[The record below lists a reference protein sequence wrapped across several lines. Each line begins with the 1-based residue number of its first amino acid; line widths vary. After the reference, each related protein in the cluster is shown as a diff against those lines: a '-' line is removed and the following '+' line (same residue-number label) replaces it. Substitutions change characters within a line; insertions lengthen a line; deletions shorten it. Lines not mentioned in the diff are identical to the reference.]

1 MCGACPAAGPC
12 RWACGRRDAHC
23 PSFCGWWRVLRPP
36 QFCMMDRCFRCRGRG
51 HKIADCIAVT
61 GLSDAAA
68 MVANSNVREEMK
80 ARRAVFKL
88 RVGDRAEHDLRAH
101 AQLHRFCYHPRSVRR
116 GRLLLSCGAVR
127 VVVVSERGWRT
138 ACGGCLGAERGWHTA
153 LGQPFVSLFWQVL
166 SREALRRVR
175 RASGVWRGAR
185 AVRLP
190 DPEEGQWV

>member
-1 MCGACPAAGPC
+1 
-12 RWACGRRDAHC
+12 
-23 PSFCGWWRVLRPP
+23 
-36 QFCMMDRCFRCRGRG
+36 MMDRCFRCRGRG

-88 RVGDRAEHDLRAH
+88 RVGDRAEYDLRAH
-101 AQLHRFCYHPRSVRR
+101 AQLHRYCYHPRSVRR
-116 GRLLLSCGAVR
+116 GLLLSRGAVR
-127 VVVVSERGWRT
+127 VVVVSERDWRT
-138 ACGGCLGAERGWHTA
+138 ACSGCLGAERGWHTA

-166 SREALRRVR
+166 SPEALRRVR
-175 RASGVWRGAR
+175 RPSGVWRGAR